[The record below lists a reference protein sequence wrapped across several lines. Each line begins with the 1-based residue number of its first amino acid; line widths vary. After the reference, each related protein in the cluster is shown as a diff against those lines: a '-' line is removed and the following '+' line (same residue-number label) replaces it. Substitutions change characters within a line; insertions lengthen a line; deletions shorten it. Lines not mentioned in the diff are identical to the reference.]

1 MTPTDLN
8 LTSSPALPAMGATRV
23 QAPESIRKQ
32 AENFEAVFLNTMLQS
47 MFTGLEEGGTW
58 GGGTGSDAWQT
69 MLVDEMSK
77 TIASAGGIGLA
88 NTIERELL
96 ALQEANQ

>member
-1 MTPTDLN
+1 M
-8 LTSSPALPAMGATRV
+8 M
-23 QAPESIRKQ
+23 
-32 AENFEAVFLNTMLQS
+32 QS

-58 GGGTGSDAWQT
+58 GGGQGSDTWQK
-69 MLVDEMSK
+69 MLIDEMSK

>member
-1 MTPTDLN
+1 MTPSDLT
-8 LTSSPALPAMGATRV
+8 LTSAAALPRLGGGRII
-23 QAPESIRKQ
+23 APDSIRKQ
-32 AENFEAVFLNTMLQS
+32 AENFEAVFLNTMMQS
-47 MFTGLEEGGTW
+47 MFTGLEEGGAW
-58 GGGTGSDAWQT
+58 GGGQGSDTWQK
-69 MLVDEMSK
+69 MLIDEMSK